1 MLVVILTV
9 NKVGPLECHA
19 RFSQTSLRSLPDH
32 LPRATSDFGAG
43 PRKTI
48 NDVSASSFLSTGRRR
63 EVKSALQA
71 LKKLALAPSGTVAH
85 FRKTTSY
92 APGTIPRTT
101 ATAKKKIAKTK
112 MGVICASARRRVR
125 AAARS
130 SAPDSIPRSTATA
143 KKKAIARTPAPRGC
157 AGARRRLRA
166 AVTRNISARHTTRSC
181 PPCRRPHATR

>member
-92 APGTIPRTT
+92 APGTIPRTS
-101 ATAKKKIAKTK
+101 ATALKIAKTK
-112 MGVICASARRRVR
+112 MGVICASATRRVR

-130 SAPDSIPRSTATA
+130 SAPDSFPRSTATA

-166 AVTRNISARHTTRSC
+166 AVTRSLGT
-181 PPCRRPHATR
+181 